1 MTAGELAERLEVS
14 VRTVYRDVDSLS
26 ATGVPICAAQGKG
39 GGVYLMEGYVLE
51 RAAFTEEEQ
60 RQLLTALRALPG
72 EEGDALGKLSAL
84 FRREGDEWLQV
95 RLSRW
100 GGQSGRDGET
110 FQALRQ
116 AIRQRRSV
124 TFRYASSRGEVLPR
138 EVLPARLVFKGQG
151 WYLQGY
157 DLPREDYR
165 SFRLT
170 RMLDLTVT
178 ERTFHRELTPPDS
191 MLDFFRS
198 DTPLTDRILSGQR
211 NDLTS
216 CALAGVECVLE
227 AYGYPRGEVY
237 DLKPL
242 LPELA
247 MRLTEDEDS
256 QALERA
262 HALCASL
269 GSEHFFTQLA
279 PLTPRYDAK
288 DIFLATL
295 TLYLREQ
302 TA

>member
-1 MTAGELAERLEVS
+1 MTGERLFQMVYLLLEHGRMTAGELAERLEVS

-26 ATGVPICAAQGKG
+26 AAGVPICAAQGKG

-178 ERTFHRELTPPDS
+178 ERTFHRELTPPDIEFPGEIPP
-191 MLDFFRS
+191 LFRA
-198 DTPLTDRILSGQR
+198 DCRLRFEARLAYRVYDEFLPEDVAILPDGRLEVRVSLPADDWLYGY
-211 NDLTS
+211 LLSFGT
-216 CALAGVECVLE
+216 GVEVLE
-227 AYGYPRGEVY
+227 
-237 DLKPL
+237 
-242 LPELA
+242 PESLRRNLA
-247 MRLTEDEDS
+247 AMGAEIFRK
-256 QALERA
+256 
-262 HALCASL
+262 H
-269 GSEHFFTQLA
+269 SES
-279 PLTPRYDAK
+279 
-288 DIFLATL
+288 
-295 TLYLREQ
+295 
-302 TA
+302 